1 MRNLFLTTALMA
13 LGVPA
18 LADDA
23 ALLIG
28 VERYQEL
35 RRLSGGADV
44 TRADDDL
51 RDAGYVVAALTNG
64 SARDTRRVLGD
75 FLAEVGD
82 ADRLVVGLSG
92 RFVTDGGRTWFLTA
106 DADQPGLFTMGNTAV
121 SLDSVMA
128 LLARVPGQAV
138 LVLGLDAGANTA
150 QGDYLREGLG
160 DLDIPQGVTVVIS
173 PPNQTDDVLS
183 DAVARAGGN
192 IMDYVRDNRRFTAQG
207 YTPQSLILQPDDAPA
222 AQAPVVDPT
231 LGFWQDAQD
240 ANTADSYR
248 DFLFTYPN
256 SPYAAEA
263 RRRLDQIEADPV
275 RVAELAEDALNLS
288 RNERR
293 AIQRNLT
300 LLDYNTRGVD
310 GIFGPGS
317 RNAIRNWQQTN
328 GFAQTGYLNA
338 EQISRIDGQASRRA
352 AEIEAEEAEARAT
365 AERLDRAFWEETG
378 ARGDEA
384 GYRIYL
390 DRYPEGL
397 FAQEAREALNQSQ
410 EPAQDQSQGNDLAR
424 AEEAALNINP
434 ILARLIESRLDQLG
448 FNPGRV
454 DGQFDSDTRSAIARY
469 QTRRNLPA
477 TGYLNQPTLARLLA
491 DTLGR

>member
-1 MRNLFLTTALMA
+1 MRNLMLTTALMA
-13 LGVPA
+13 LGLPA

-28 VERYQEL
+28 VERYQDL

-44 TRADDDL
+44 TRADGDM

-64 SARDTRRVLGD
+64 SARDTQRVLGD
-75 FLAEVGD
+75 FMAEAGD

-92 RFVTDGGRTWFLTA
+92 RFVTDGARTWFLTA
-106 DADQPGLFTMGNTAV
+106 DAGQPDLFTMGSTAV
-121 SLDSVMA
+121 SLDSLMAVM
-128 LLARVPGQAV
+128 ARVPGQAV
-138 LVLGLDAGANTA
+138 LVLGLDSGATSA

-160 DLDIPQGVTVVIS
+160 ELDVPQGVTVLIA
-173 PPNQTDDVLS
+173 PPNQTDDILS
-183 DAVARAGGN
+183 DAVTRPGGN
-192 IMDYVRDNRRFTAQG
+192 VMAYVRDNRRLAAQG
-207 YTPQSLILQPDDAPA
+207 YTPQILILQPDDADA
-222 AQAPVVDPT
+222 VQAPAVDPT
-231 LGFWQDAQD
+231 LGAWEEAQET
-240 ANTADSYR
+240 NTADSYR
-248 DFLFTYPN
+248 NFLFAYPN

-263 RRRLDQIEADPV
+263 RRRLDDIESDPV
-275 RVAELAEDALNLS
+275 RLAEQGEAALNLS

-310 GIFGPGS
+310 GIFGPGT
-317 RNAIRNWQQTN
+317 RGAIRNWQQTN

-338 EQISRIDGQASRRA
+338 EQISRIDAQASRRA
-352 AEIEAEEAEARAT
+352 AEIEAEEAEARAA

-397 FAQEAREALNQSQ
+397 FAEEARAALNQSQ
-410 EPAQDQSQGNDLAR
+410 EEEQEQGSDLAR
-424 AEEAALNINP
+424 AEEEALNINP
-434 ILARLIESRLDQLG
+434 VLARLIESRLDQLG

>member
-1 MRNLFLTTALMA
+1 MRNLMLTTALIA
-13 LGVPA
+13 LGLPA

-28 VERYQEL
+28 VERYQDL

-44 TRADDDL
+44 TRADGDL

-64 SARDTRRVLGD
+64 SARDTQRVLGD
-75 FLAEVGD
+75 FMAEVGD

-92 RFVTDGGRTWFLTA
+92 RFVTDGPRTWFLTA
-106 DADQPGLFTMGNTAV
+106 DAGQPDLFAMGSTAV
-121 SLDSVMA
+121 SLDSLMAVM
-128 LLARVPGQAV
+128 ARVPGQAV
-138 LVLGLDAGANTA
+138 LVLGLDSGASSA

-160 DLDIPQGVTVVIS
+160 ELDIPQGVTVLIA
-173 PPNQTDDVLS
+173 PPNQTDDILS
-183 DAVARAGGN
+183 DAVARPGVN
-192 IMDYVRDNRRFTAQG
+192 IMAYVQDNRRLAARG
-207 YTPQSLILQPDDAPA
+207 YVPQRLILQPDDTAEGP
-222 AQAPVVDPT
+222 APVIDPT
-231 LGFWQDAQD
+231 RPFWEQAQKT
-240 ANTADSYR
+240 NTADSYR
-248 DFLFTYPN
+248 NFLFAYPN

-263 RRRLDQIEADPV
+263 RRRLDDIESNPV
-275 RVAELAEDALNLS
+275 RLAEQGEAALNLS

-293 AIQRNLT
+293 DIQRNLT

-310 GIFGPGS
+310 GIFGPGT
-317 RNAIRNWQQTN
+317 RGAIRNWQQTN

-338 EQISRIDGQASRRA
+338 EQISRIDAQASRRA

-397 FAQEAREALNQSQ
+397 FAEEARAALNQSQ
-410 EPAQDQSQGNDLAR
+410 EEEQEQGSDLAR
-424 AEEAALNINP
+424 AEEEALNINP
-434 ILARLIESRLDQLG
+434 VLARLIESRLDQLG

>member
-1 MRNLFLTTALMA
+1 MRNLILTTALVA
-13 LGVPA
+13 LGAPA

-28 VERYQEL
+28 VERYQDL

-51 RDAGYVVAALTNG
+51 RNAGYVVAALTNG
-64 SARDTRRVLGD
+64 PARDTHGVLAD
-75 FLAEVGD
+75 FLDEVGD
-82 ADRLVVGLSG
+82 ADRLVIGLSG
-92 RFVTDGGRTWFLTA
+92 RFVTDGRRTWFLTA
-106 DADQPGLFTMGNTAV
+106 DAAQPSLFSLGSTAV
-121 SLDSVMA
+121 SLDSLMA
-128 LLARVPGQAV
+128 VLARVPGQAV
-138 LVLGLDAGANTA
+138 LVLGIDAGADDTL
-150 QGDYLREGLG
+150 DDFLREGLG
-160 DLDIPQGVTVVIS
+160 DLDIPQGVTVLIG

-183 DAVARAGGN
+183 DAVARPGRN
-192 IMDYVRDNRRFTAQG
+192 LMDYVRDNRRFAVQG
-207 YTPQSLILQPDDAPA
+207 YVPQTLILQPDDAPLV
-222 AQAPVVDPT
+222 QVPVIDPT
-231 LGFWQDAQD
+231 LEYWENAQET
-240 ANTADSYR
+240 NTADSYR
-248 DFLFTYPN
+248 DFLFAYPD
-256 SPYAAEA
+256 SPFAVEA
-263 RRRLDQIEADPV
+263 RRRLDEIENDPV
-275 RVAELAEDALNLS
+275 RMAELAEAALNLS

-293 AIQRNLT
+293 AIQQNLT

-310 GIFGPGS
+310 GIFGPGT
-317 RNAIRNWQQTN
+317 RGAIRNWQQTN

-352 AEIEAEEAEARAT
+352 AEIAAEEAEARAA

-378 ARGDEA
+378 ARGDEV
-384 GYRIYL
+384 GYRTYL

-410 EPAQDQSQGNDLAR
+410 PQEQDQSQGRDLAR

-434 ILARLIESRLDQLG
+434 VLARLIESRLDQLG

-454 DGQFDSDTRSAIARY
+454 DGRFDSDTRSAIARY

-477 TGYLNQPTLARLLA
+477 TGYLNEPTLARLLA
-491 DTLGR
+491 DTFGR